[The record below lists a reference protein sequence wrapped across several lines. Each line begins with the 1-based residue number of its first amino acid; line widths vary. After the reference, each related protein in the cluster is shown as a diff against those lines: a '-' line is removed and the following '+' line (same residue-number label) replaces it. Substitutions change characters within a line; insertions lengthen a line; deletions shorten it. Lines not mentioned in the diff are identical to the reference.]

1 MANEPGKLSCQL
13 TCFAAG
19 GLLGL
24 VAAIILFFVVGFS
37 SAQAIFT
44 GILIALVLGVLGAL
58 LFCRPLPSLDEI
70 KAQRSAEGT
79 GSGASGSASGAGSSG
94 AAQTAA
100 TAGASTAGGGAG
112 GDGGGPKA
120 DAPAGAGTSD
130 DAGDAGDGGMEGG
143 PAPIGA
149 AAFEDQTGIATGAPE
164 PVGAAALADER
175 AESTPDYD
183 GDGVKEGTGEGKR
196 PAALDAPR
204 GGKADNLKEIKG
216 IGPKLEKMLNE
227 MGFYHFDQIANW
239 TDEEVAWV
247 NANLTGFKGRVTRDN
262 WVEQAKILASGGETE
277 FSKRVDKGDVY

>member
-79 GSGASGSASGAGSSG
+79 GSGASESASGAGSSG
-94 AAQTAA
+94 AAQAAA
-100 TAGASTAGGGAG
+100 TAGATTVGSGAG
-112 GDGGGPKA
+112 NDGGGPKS

-130 DAGDAGDGGMEGG
+130 GSDDGGMEGG

-204 GGKADNLKEIKG
+204 GGKPDNLKEIKG

>member
-79 GSGASGSASGAGSSG
+79 GSGASESASGAGSSG
-94 AAQTAA
+94 AAQAAA
-100 TAGASTAGGGAG
+100 TAGATTVGDGAG
-112 GDGGGPKA
+112 NDGGGPKS

-130 DAGDAGDGGMEGG
+130 GSDDGGMEGG

-204 GGKADNLKEIKG
+204 GGKPDNLKEIKG